1 MFGRDRSTRATG
13 RGGGSLT
20 GCPQVS
26 RSPRPANWSAHGQ
39 PAGPW
44 SARRPTLQSVN
55 GARTQGG
62 DPPSTPERRNSPAL
76 TMSSWL
82 PLEDLVVGNGNV
94 ALAAAF
100 PATTTP
106 GLRFRSGR
114 GGSIDRGHRTPA
126 ARTRWRSVDGGKMG
140 AGCASPGAH
149 SPSPWCPPSPP
160 NRPATARPVVATFP
174 IPPGHHPIPLDQRP
188 QTCRRPACQSGRL
201 ARTSPAGAWTPC
213 ADSSAVVDARAWSSR
228 LQRARL
234 ATRQALSPTRSRVPG
249 STP

>member
-149 SPSPWCPPSPP
+149 SPSPCHSPTRGGHLPHPS
-160 NRPATARPVVATFP
+160 
-174 IPPGHHPIPLDQRP
+174 
-188 QTCRRPACQSGRL
+188 
-201 ARTSPAGAWTPC
+201 RTSPNSPRPTPPDLPPPRLPVRALGAYVPGGR
-213 ADSSAVVDARAWSSR
+213 VDAMRR
-228 LQRARL
+228 LLRGR
-234 ATRQALSPTRSRVPG
+234 
-249 STP
+249 